1 MTKRLLSLLLA
12 IILIFSI
19 TGCAAS
25 KDDTKPTDS
34 SVETETVTNPSEETT
49 DNTQADETTDET
61 TTETKN
67 PTEEST
73 DPTTETTTPKEETT
87 TDKETNKETNK
98 DTNKNNTTET
108 ESKNEQGTTA
118 TTDRVVVKDEDSTS
132 VSQTAYTN
140 VGLQIF
146 DSKMISYMEKTFGV
160 TENTFMSP
168 LSLKYTLAMAAIGS
182 SGKTQQEILQ
192 VLGFKSVDE
201 CENWAKSYMDSVK
214 SLDNLKTDD
223 EQSGMIGGFVS
234 STGGGPTTLNIANS
248 VWHNT
253 NQGGKIKTTF
263 ANAINKACG
272 AEVFNVSSDKLKN
285 QMNEWVSKETNGMIK
300 NMFDDSVGSKNTIL
314 VNALYLKANW
324 TNEFAKNSTHKDDF
338 TCANGKVVQKDFMV
352 NYKCRFQYYKD
363 KETELVVIPLKDG
376 IKMLAVKGST
386 ENIAT
391 KLSKAEVT
399 YMDLYFPKFEMES
412 KFDKKELV
420 EFLKANG
427 AKTMFTSSADFSKMI
442 DTGVFIDDI
451 VQNAKIEVDEE
462 GLEASAVTSST
473 ALGSAGG
480 KVEEPIIVKFDKAFK
495 FYVYN
500 YNADGTTPEV
510 LFYGNYA
517 K

>member
-12 IILIFSI
+12 IVLIFSI
-19 TGCAAS
+19 TGCVAS
-25 KDDTKPTDS
+25 KDDTIPTDS
-34 SVETETVTNPSEETT
+34 SVETETITNPSEETT
-49 DNTQADETTDET
+49 DNTRADETTD
-61 TTETKN
+61 ETKN

-73 DPTTETTTPKEETT
+73 DSTTETTAPKEETT
-87 TDKETNKETNK
+87 TDKGI
-98 DTNKNNTTET
+98 NKNNATKT

-118 TTDRVVVKDEDSTS
+118 TTDRVVVKDKGSES
-132 VSQTAYTN
+132 VSQTTYTN

-146 DSKMISYMEKTFGV
+146 DSKMISYIEKTYGV

-192 VLGFKSVDE
+192 VLGFKSIDE
-201 CENWAKSYMDSVK
+201 CENWAKSYIDSVK
-214 SLDNLKTDD
+214 SFDNLKTDD
-223 EQSGMIGGFVS
+223 EQSGMTGGFVS

-253 NQGGKIKTTF
+253 NKGGKIKTTF
-263 ANAINKACG
+263 ANAINKICG
-272 AEVFNVSSDKLKN
+272 AEIFNVSGDKLKN
-285 QMNEWVSKETNGMIK
+285 QMNEWVSKETNGMID
-300 NMFDDSVGSKNTIL
+300 NMFDDSVSSKNTIL

-324 TNEFAKNSTHKDDF
+324 TNKFSKNATHKDDF

-363 KETELVVIPLKDG
+363 KETELVVIPLEDG

-480 KVEEPIIVKFDKAFK
+480 KVEEPIIVKFDEAFK